1 MQFYHYCQHF
11 LCDII
16 NLFNKFNLPIKE
28 ETMST
33 QMIQNLLHFINN
45 SPTMFHAASETVRIL
60 ESQGFTFLDPKSN
73 WEIKEGQGYY
83 TTSNNS
89 AVIAFRTNS
98 LNVVD
103 EGFRIVGAHTD
114 VPGFKIKPNPQMK
127 TECYIKLNTEVYGG
141 PIYNTWLDR
150 PLSIAGRVALTS
162 DNVLEPTIKLV
173 DLKKPLLII
182 PNLAIH
188 MNRELNNG
196 VKLNT
201 QKETLPILGYIE
213 ENLSGNVILDL
224 VAKELGV
231 SADTILNMEL
241 YLYPVEKSC
250 LVGLS
255 EEFISAPRLD
265 DLSMVYSGLEA
276 LVTTPGQKGISVL
289 AAFDNEEV
297 GSRTKQGADSQL
309 LASVLERITLSLGH
323 CREEFLRALAN
334 SFIVSC
340 DVAHLLHPNYPEKSD
355 PTNKVLPGNGPA
367 IKMSANFS
375 YTTDSDS
382 FSVFAGLCKSNNIPY
397 QVFVNRSDERGGST
411 IGPVSTS
418 HVSIRSVDIGTP
430 MLSMHSARELMAS
443 ADFVHTTEALKA
455 FYAL

>member
-1 MQFYHYCQHF
+1 
-11 LCDII
+11 
-16 NLFNKFNLPIKE
+16 
-28 ETMST
+28 MST
-33 QMIQNLLHFINN
+33 QMIHDLLRFIDH
-45 SPTMFHAASETVRIL
+45 SPTMFHAASEVVSIL
-60 ESQGFTFLDPKSN
+60 DTNGFTYLDPKAN
-73 WEIKEGQGYY
+73 WSLEEGQGYY
-83 TTSNNS
+83 TTCNDS

-98 LNVVD
+98 LNVVS

-114 VPGFKIKPNPQMK
+114 VPGFKIKPNPEMA
-127 TECYIKLNTEVYGG
+127 TESYIKLNTEVYGG

-150 PLSIAGRVALTS
+150 PLSIAGRVALKS
-162 DNVLEPTIKLV
+162 DNVLVPTIQLV

-188 MNRELNNG
+188 MNREVNNG
-196 VKLNT
+196 NKLNT
-201 QKETLPILGYIE
+201 QKETLPILGYIK
-213 ENLSGNVILDL
+213 ENLSGSVVLDL

-231 SADTILNMEL
+231 ASEEILNMEL
-241 YLYPVEKSC
+241 YLYPTEKSC
-250 LVGLS
+250 LVGVS

-276 LVTTPGQKGISVL
+276 LLSTKGNTGITVL

-297 GSRTKQGADSQL
+297 GSRTKQGADSQW
-309 LASVLERITLSLGH
+309 LANVLERITLALGH
-323 CREEFLRALAN
+323 TRSEYLRSLEN
-334 SFIVSC
+334 SFMVSC

-367 IKMSANFS
+367 IKMSASFS
-375 YTTDSDS
+375 YTSDGDSA
-382 FSVFAGLCKSNNIPY
+382 SVFAGLCQSSSIPY

-430 MLSMHSARELMAS
+430 MLSMHSARELMAG
-443 ADFVHTTEALKA
+443 ADFVHTTDALKA

>member
-1 MQFYHYCQHF
+1 
-11 LCDII
+11 
-16 NLFNKFNLPIKE
+16 
-28 ETMST
+28 MST
-33 QMIQNLLHFINN
+33 QMIHDLMHYIDE
-45 SPTMFHAASETVRIL
+45 SPTMFHAAAQTAKLLETN
-60 ESQGFTFLDPKSN
+60 GFKYLDPKAD
-73 WEIKEGQGYY
+73 WALEEGLGYY
-83 TTSNNS
+83 TTCNDS

-98 LNVVD
+98 LNVVE

-114 VPGFKIKPNPQMK
+114 VPGFKIKPNPQMA
-127 TECYIKLNTEVYGG
+127 TESYIKLNTEVYGG

-150 PLSIAGRVALTS
+150 PLSIAGRVALLS
-162 DNVLEPTIKLV
+162 DDVLAPTMKLV

-188 MNRELNNG
+188 MNREVNNG
-196 VKLNT
+196 AKLNT
-201 QKETLPILGYIE
+201 QKETLPILGYI
-213 ENLSGNVILDL
+213 NDKLSGNAVLDL
-224 VAKELGV
+224 VAAELGV
-231 SADTILNMEL
+231 ETDAILSTEL
-241 YLYPVEKSC
+241 YLYPTERSC

-255 EEFISAPRLD
+255 DDFISAPRLD

-276 LVTTPGQKGISVL
+276 LIHTKGQKGITLL

-297 GSRTKQGADSQL
+297 GSRTKQGADSEF
-309 LASVLERITLSLGH
+309 LANVLERITLALGH
-323 CREEFLRALAN
+323 TRSAHLRALEQ
-334 SFIVSC
+334 SFIISC

-367 IKMSANFS
+367 IKMSASFS

-382 FSVFAGLCKSNNIPY
+382 SGVFAGLCKTNNIPY

-418 HVSIRSVDIGTP
+418 HVTIRSVDIGTP

-443 ADFVHTTEALKA
+443 ADFVHTTDALKA